1 MVSDSATPTSKKGAS
16 EGNNDRK
23 ASAGRES
30 KKGASEATTVS
41 ATPVSKKRPS
51 EVNKYVTSIIFAVIL
66 AVAGFLF
73 PHFLSTRAYISGAIV
88 LLSFVVSFFFN
99 SIFQLLQACPFNP
112 VSAAVSSGVV
122 ASVILLTSVLLYI
135 PFVGT
140 FLVGIVDS
148 AFPYIPDPEKTVDKT
163 VGDPLNPMLSDMDK
177 HKYSHAYAYWMFWSG
192 LLPMYTFLGFIGSC

>member
-1 MVSDSATPTSKKGAS
+1 MVSDSATPISKKRPS
-16 EGNNDRK
+16 EGNKDSK
-23 ASAGRES
+23 ASAS
-30 KKGASEATTVS
+30 PA
-41 ATPVSKKRPS
+41 SKKRPS

-73 PHFLSTRAYISGAIV
+73 PHFLSTRAYISGAII

-99 SIFQLLQACPFNP
+99 SIFQLLQKCPFNP
-112 VSAAVSSGVV
+112 VSAAVSSGVI

-148 AFPYIPDPEKTVDKT
+148 AFPYIPDPEKMVDKT

-177 HKYSHAYAYWMFWSG
+177 HMYSHAYAYWMFWSG